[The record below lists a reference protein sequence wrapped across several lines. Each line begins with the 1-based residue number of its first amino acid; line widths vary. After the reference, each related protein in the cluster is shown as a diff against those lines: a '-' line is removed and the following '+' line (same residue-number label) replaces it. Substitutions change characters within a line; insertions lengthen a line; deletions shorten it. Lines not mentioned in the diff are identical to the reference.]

1 MQKASGIVSRV
12 SGEERTMR
20 EVEKLRL
27 AVMDQVEVAHIQGF
41 LERAGCSMTYMSAGY
56 YLVSFPEGTTE
67 DRPADPRPQFQDE
80 TRITLPNGLTIT
92 KVVHWPCTRP
102 MCNHVRLLLPGE
114 EGENRRRRYA

>member
-1 MQKASGIVSRV
+1 
-12 SGEERTMR
+12 MR